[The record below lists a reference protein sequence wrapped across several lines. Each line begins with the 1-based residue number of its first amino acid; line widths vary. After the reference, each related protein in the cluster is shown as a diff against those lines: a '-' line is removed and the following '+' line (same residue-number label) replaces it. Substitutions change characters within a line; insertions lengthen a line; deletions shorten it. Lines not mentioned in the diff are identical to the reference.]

1 MMKFINK
8 IRSKLENKSSTNSLK
23 KSLIKAATGTFG
35 IKVINA
41 FLLYANS
48 VLLARVLGFQE
59 FGSYMYATAW
69 VNLLVI
75 PAVLGLEGLV
85 TREVAVYQT
94 QSNFNLA
101 KGLIDWSNRVVLLNA
116 TALAVLTSLVVW
128 GFTRTSNPDQLPVFV
143 MAMISLP
150 FIALSRLRQSTMQA
164 LRHMVIGQVPEM
176 LIRPAILIASLSV
189 IYFIYN
195 QKFTALYAMII
206 YLFANLLTYTA
217 GVFFVWNYL
226 PDNIKNAVSEVHP
239 RQWINSA
246 LPMLLIGGMYLI
258 NNQTDTVMLGI
269 LKNSDSVG
277 LYTVANRG
285 AGLISFVLI
294 AINTALAPNFASL
307 YAGGDLKRLQKI
319 VSNSCRI
326 AFVSALIIALILMIF
341 GQWFLFLFGAEFVR
355 GQAALN
361 ILSLGQLINA
371 STGAVALL
379 LLMTGHERDT
389 ALGVTISALLN
400 IFLNVILIPRWGAE
414 GAATATAISMVVWN
428 AILAVFA
435 YKRLKIN
442 STIFAIK

>member
-35 IKVINA
+35 AKVINA

-85 TREVAVYQT
+85 TREIAVYQT

-116 TALAVLTSLVVW
+116 TGLAVLTSLVVW
-128 GFTRTSNPDQLPVFV
+128 GLTLTSNSDQLPVFV

-150 FIALSRLRQSTMQA
+150 FIALSRLRQSILKA

-195 QKFTALYAMII
+195 QNLTAFYAMII
-206 YLFANLLTYTA
+206 YLFANILTYTV
-217 GVFFVWNYL
+217 GVFFIDNYL
-226 PDNIKNAVSEVHP
+226 PKNIKNAVPEVHP
-239 RQWINSA
+239 KQWINSA

-294 AINTALAPNFASL
+294 AIDTALAPNFASL
-307 YAGGDLKRLQKI
+307 YVGGNLKRLQKI

-326 AFVSALIIALILMIF
+326 AFVVALIIALILMIF
-341 GQWFLFLFGAEFVR
+341 GQRFLLLFGAEFIQV
-355 GQAALN
+355 QTAMN

-371 STGAVALL
+371 STGSVALL

-400 IFLNVILIPRWGAE
+400 IFLNVILIPEWGAE
-414 GAATATAISMVVWN
+414 GAAIATAISMVVWN
-428 AILAVFA
+428 AILAVFS